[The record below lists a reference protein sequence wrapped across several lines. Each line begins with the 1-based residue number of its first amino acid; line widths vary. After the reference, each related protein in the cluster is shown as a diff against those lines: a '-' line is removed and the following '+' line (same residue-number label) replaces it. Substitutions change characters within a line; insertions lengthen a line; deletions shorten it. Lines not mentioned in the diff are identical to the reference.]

1 MSAMKTSI
9 LSLLVVLLT
18 FAGANAAETTPGKL
32 VLFDFKAD
40 DDLRGWRIRDD
51 VVMGGRSKG
60 SFAMNTDGHA
70 VFSGEVSLENNGG
83 FSSVQGF
90 FDPIDV
96 SSHRKAFVR
105 LKGDGKAYRFIVES
119 DEKNQHYYVH
129 EFQTG
134 TDWQTMEIPLRKMY
148 PMRRGDRLN
157 IPDYPGKTMAQVR
170 FMIANGKPEA
180 FRLEIDKI
188 WLE

>member
-1 MSAMKTSI
+1 MKTSI
-9 LSLLVVLLT
+9 LLVILLT
-18 FAGANAAETTPGKL
+18 VAGASAADPTPGKL
-32 VLFDFKAD
+32 VLFDFNTD
-40 DDLRGWRIRDD
+40 SYLRGWRIQDD

-60 SFAMNTDGHA
+60 SFALNEKGHA
-70 VFSGEVSLENNGG
+70 VFSGEVSLENDGG
-83 FSSVQGF
+83 FSSVQNY

-96 SSHRKAFVR
+96 SPYDKAFVR
-105 LKGDGKAYRFIVES
+105 LRGDGKSYRFIVES
-119 DEKNQHYYVH
+119 DRSDRHYYVH

-134 TDWQTMEIPLRKMY
+134 TDWQTVEVPLAGMY
-148 PMRRGDRLN
+148 PMRRGDRLS
-157 IPDYPGKTMAQVR
+157 IPDYPGQTMAQVR